1 MLLNKF
7 KPRKHKSYIIYKIP
21 TMDFV
26 PVIMAG
32 GMGKRMCSD
41 LPKVLHLF
49 MGEPMLVRII
59 RTTLELRPLGIV
71 IIVGIFRDIISK
83 TLGEHL
89 SEKEMSTLL
98 LVDQPNPQGTGHA
111 VQCAL
116 PILQSICYHHT
127 KIVVLSGDVPL
138 ISTDMIHEMRTID
151 SNVALAIT
159 EMDDPTG
166 YGRIVVDD
174 RKQFSRIV
182 EQKDCNEE
190 ETEINMINCGLYMF
204 SFNELLRY
212 LPLITNENAQKEY
225 YLTDLFYMLMRD
237 NVKTKVI
244 EIPQEKQYQLQGV
257 NTPEQLAELQTIA
270 ESDTMFFEKK

>member
-7 KPRKHKSYIIYKIP
+7 KPRKHKSCIIYKP
-21 TMDFV
+21 TIMDFV

-32 GMGKRMCSD
+32 GMGKRMRSD

-49 MGEPMLVRII
+49 MGEPMLVKII
-59 RTTLELRPLGIV
+59 RTTLELRPLRIV

-83 TLGEHL
+83 TLGKHL

-111 VQCAL
+111 VQCAER
-116 PILQSICYHHT
+116 ILQSICYHHT
-127 KIVVLSGDVPL
+127 KIVILSGDVPL
-138 ISTDMIHEMRTID
+138 ISTEMIHEMRSID

-166 YGRIVVDD
+166 YGRIVIDD
-174 RKQFSRIV
+174 RNQFSRIV

-190 ETEINMINCGLYMF
+190 EKDIKMVNCGLYMF
-204 SFNELLRY
+204 SFNELSRY

-225 YLTDLFYMLMRD
+225 YLTDLFYMLIRD

>member
-7 KPRKHKSYIIYKIP
+7 KPRKHKSCIIYNP
-21 TMDFV
+21 TIMDFV

-32 GMGKRMCSD
+32 GMGKRMRSN
-41 LPKVLHLF
+41 LPKVLHPF
-49 MGEPMLVRII
+49 MGEPMLVKII
-59 RTTLELRPLGIV
+59 KTTLELRPLRIV
-71 IIVGIFRDIISK
+71 VIVGIFRDIISK

-89 SEKEMSTLL
+89 SEKEMSTIL

-111 VQCAL
+111 VQCAER
-116 PILQSICYHHT
+116 ILQSICYHHT
-127 KIVVLSGDVPL
+127 KIVILSGDVPL
-138 ISTDMIHEMRTID
+138 ISTDMIHEMRSVN

-166 YGRIVVDD
+166 YGRIIMDD

-190 ETEINMINCGLYMF
+190 EKDIKMVNCGLYMF
-204 SFNELLRY
+204 SFNELSRY

-225 YLTDLFYMLMRD
+225 YLTDLFYMLIRD
-237 NVKTKVI
+237 NVKTNVI